1 MANKKMGRPTDRKKD
16 SILKIRLSNTDLTII
31 DDFANLY
38 GLDRSTFVRF
48 VLYLFIDSHTSIL
61 FGHEDISNSPLF
73 DLIISLQNN
82 DNPFDGL
89 DDLHFCLDN
98 DDDYQEFRNISSLVR
113 KENK

>member
-16 SILKIRLSNTDLTII
+16 SVLKIRLSKNDLIII

-61 FGHEDISNSPLF
+61 LGHEDISNSPLF
-73 DLIISLQNN
+73 DLIISLKNN
-82 DNPFDGL
+82 ENPFDGL
-89 DDLHFCLDN
+89 DDLHLCLDD
-98 DDDYQEFRNISSLVR
+98 DDDYQEFRNISSSVI
-113 KENK
+113 KDNK

>member
-16 SILKIRLSNTDLTII
+16 SILKIRLSKNDLIII

-48 VLYLFIDSHTSIL
+48 VLYLFIDTHTSFL
-61 FGHEDISNSPLF
+61 YGHEDISDSRLF
-73 DLIISLQNN
+73 DLIISIKNN
-82 DNPFDGL
+82 ENPFDGL
-89 DDLHFCLDN
+89 DDLHLCLDT
-98 DDDYQEFRNISSLVR
+98 DDEYQEFRNISSLVR